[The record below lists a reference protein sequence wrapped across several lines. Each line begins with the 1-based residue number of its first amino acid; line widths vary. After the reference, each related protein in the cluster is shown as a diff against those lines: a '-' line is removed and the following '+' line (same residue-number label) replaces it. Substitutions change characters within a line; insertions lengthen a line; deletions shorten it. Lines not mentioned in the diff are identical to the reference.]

1 MELLLLPILTRVLL
15 VGARVSMLMVF
26 APFLGST
33 AISGRI
39 KIGATAA
46 LTVLLYPSFPV
57 NSQIA
62 MSSSWLRILIGE
74 MAIGLLIGLVMQFV
88 FEGALLAGQVL
99 GFQMGYLLE
108 SAIDPLT
115 QADTPVIATFHQ
127 SIVLLIFL
135 QLNVHHWILRGLA
148 KSFDYIGPGGVRLN
162 SSTTTELFRVA
173 GGIFLVGLQVA
184 APVLI
189 ATFLTDLALGF
200 IGRATPQLP
209 VLFIGIPMKNL
220 VGLVVLWGCLAYW
233 PSIFEPHFASAL
245 ATTERLL
252 HLAR

>member
-1 MELLLLPILTRVLL
+1 MEPLLLPIMTRVLL
-15 VGARVSMLMVF
+15 VGARVSMLMIF
-26 APFLGST
+26 APFLGNT
-33 AISGRI
+33 AIPARI

-46 LTVLLYPSFPV
+46 LTILLYPSISV

-62 MSSSWLRILIGE
+62 INSSWLRILIGE

-99 GFQMGYLLE
+99 GFQMGYSLE

-127 SIVLLIFL
+127 LIILLIFL
-135 QLNVHHWILRGLA
+135 QLNVHHWVLRGLA
-148 KSFDYIGPGGVRLN
+148 KSFDYISPGGVRLN
-162 SSTTTELFRVA
+162 SSTTSELFRVA
-173 GGIFLVGLQVA
+173 GGIFLVGVQVA

-200 IGRATPQLP
+200 IGKATPQLQ
-209 VLFIGIPMKNL
+209 VMFMGISIKNL
-220 VGLVVLWGCLAYW
+220 VGLVVLCGCVAYW